1 MAQSEEPGLRR
12 FKNWL
17 LYETEP
23 RDLFGY
29 SVFRPKVVRAGLS
42 ILLILSVWEIT
53 SMFYPPSFLPGP
65 TLVAQRIS
73 EIMVTGVFWTSM
85 AATFRR
91 VLVGFAGAILAA
103 VPIGILMGTHRFA
116 EDFFEVEVIVGVTI
130 PGLMWAMI
138 SIMLL
143 GIRELAAYFA
153 VAIIVLPILAINLW
167 EGMKDIDND
176 LNQMAI
182 VFETSRTDRVKDVV
196 VPQLLPYI
204 FASARFGLGL
214 CWKVVVVIE
223 MLGFSSGVGYQVTQ
237 SFQMFDMPGVLAWT
251 LSFTMVMLVLEY
263 GVLNHLEERWMGWRP
278 DVEVWRR

>member
-1 MAQSEEPGLRR
+1 MAQREVPGFRR
-12 FKNWL
+12 VKNWL
-17 LYETEP
+17 LYATESEG
-23 RDLFGY
+23 LLGY
-29 SVFRPKVVRAGLS
+29 NVFRPKVVRAGLS
-42 ILLILSVWEIT
+42 VGAILVVWQVT
-53 SMFYPPSFLPGP
+53 SLFYPPSFLPGP
-65 TLVAQRIS
+65 ALVAQRIT
-73 EIMVTGVFWTSM
+73 EIMVTGEFWTSM

-91 VLVGFAGAILAA
+91 VLVGFFGAILVA
-103 VPIGILMGTHRFA
+103 VPMGILMGTHRFA

-176 LNQMAI
+176 LNEMAI
-182 VFETSRTDRVKDVV
+182 VFETSRVDRVTDVII
-196 VPQLLPYI
+196 PQLLPYI

-223 MLGFSSGVGYQVTQ
+223 MLGFSSGVGYKVTQ
-237 SFQMFDMPGVLAWT
+237 SFQLFDMPGVLAWT
-251 LSFTMVMLVLEY
+251 LSFTIVMLALEY

>member
-1 MAQSEEPGLRR
+1 MD
-12 FKNWL
+12 WL
-17 LYETEP
+17 LYETEGE
-23 RDLFGY
+23 RLFGI
-29 SVFRPKVVRAGLS
+29 SVLRPKVVRAS
-42 ILLILSVWEIT
+42 LSVLTIIVVWHVA
-53 SMFYPPSFLPGP
+53 SLFNPPSYLPGP
-65 TLVAQRIS
+65 VTVFEYMA

-85 AATFRR
+85 VTTFRR
-91 VLVGFAGAILAA
+91 VLVGFFAAILIA
-103 VPIGILMGTHRFA
+103 VPMGIFMGSFRFA

-176 LNQMAI
+176 LNEMAI
-182 VFETSRTDRVKDVV
+182 VFETSRRDRVTEVI

-223 MLGFSSGVGYQVTQ
+223 MLGFSSGVGYKVTQ
-237 SFQMFDMPGVLAWT
+237 SFQLFDMPGVLAWT
-251 LSFTMVMLVLEY
+251 LSFTIVMLVLEY

-278 DVEVWRR
+278 EVDVWRR